1 MARTIAITGG
11 IGSGKSVVCR
21 ILATLGL
28 KVYDCDSRAK
38 ILMDKDPEIH
48 RRLSEEISPE
58 TVSGGIIDRPRLAEI
73 VFSDAEKLSRLNGIV
88 HHRVLEDIEQ
98 WKETNAGEKVLFVE
112 TAILLESNLHRRVDA
127 VWLVEATE
135 DTRLRRAC
143 LRDNAG
149 LDAVR
154 ARMSRQRRVTSAD
167 LHVPLITIDNEGDT
181 PLLPR
186 ILSLLEPYGV
196 TASIPGQWSV

>member
-73 VFSDAEKLSRLNGIV
+73 VFSDAEKLSRLNAIV

-98 WKETNAGEKVLFVE
+98 WKETNAGEKVLFIE
-112 TAILLESNLHRRVDA
+112 TAILLESNLHHRVDA

-143 LRDNAG
+143 LR
-149 LDAVR
+149 
-154 ARMSRQRRVTSAD
+154 
-167 LHVPLITIDNEGDT
+167 GDS
-181 PLLPR
+181 PLLPG
-186 ILSLLEPYGV
+186 ILPLLEPYGV

>member
-73 VFSDAEKLSRLNGIV
+73 VFSDAEKLSRLNAIV

-98 WKETNAGEKVLFVE
+98 WKETNAGEKVLFIE
-112 TAILLESNLHRRVDA
+112 TAILLESNLHHRVDA

-143 LRDNAG
+143 LRDNADR
-149 LDAVR
+149 DAVR
-154 ARMSRQRRVTSAD
+154 ARMSRQRRVTASD
-167 LHVPLITIDNEGDT
+167 LHIPLVSIDNEGDS

>member
-73 VFSDAEKLSRLNGIV
+73 VFSDAEKLSRLNAIV
-88 HHRVLEDIEQ
+88 HHRVLKDIEQ
-98 WKETNAGEKVLFVE
+98 WKETNAGEKVLFIE
-112 TAILLESNLHRRVDA
+112 TAILLESNLHSRVDA

-143 LRDNAG
+143 RRDNADR
-149 LDAVR
+149 DAVR
-154 ARMSRQRRVTSAD
+154 ARMSRQRRVTASD
-167 LHVPLITIDNEGDT
+167 LHIPLVTIDNEGDS
-181 PLLPR
+181 PLLPG
-186 ILSLLEPYGV
+186 ILPLLEPYGV